1 MEIKPKMTEL
11 VELVNNNFEN
21 SYFKHD
27 QKHIENHESRNITK
41 EVNSKSKKATKRI
54 YTCLYNQITLLYI

>member
-11 VELVNNNFEN
+11 KLELVNNNFEN

-27 QKHIENHESRNITK
+27 QENMKIRRAEMF
-41 EVNSKSKKATKRI
+41 
-54 YTCLYNQITLLYI
+54 

>member
-27 QKHIENHESRNITK
+27 QENKGKHMKIMRAEMEDILK
-41 EVNSKSKKATKRI
+41 EI
-54 YTCLYNQITLLYI
+54 YL